1 MHQSLKIA
9 GFALLTGLPMS
20 AWAAPVEID
29 VWGDASFEIP
39 APPLALTVDADGRVC
54 TFDPGGVSCF
64 DPTGQHDW
72 SLDLTDRELVDVVV
86 GDGEFAL
93 FTSLD
98 TLMIPRDGGATTI
111 LDAST
116 SIARRDDGELIRI
129 GGPDGVPVPRDYEL
143 AEVLAAPDGRIGLFD
158 AEGDLLWVDAD
169 GTVLG
174 AQELGLPATEGLR
187 ATPTTTGW
195 AVIDDEGVVLLDH
208 SGTAY
213 GALDVPVFDL
223 APFQDGLLLAD
234 GQAVYTVDLVDG
246 ELEALAVDWP
256 ALRVG
261 VSPDGGRLAAAR
273 GESRRLRVWEGDERI
288 GAIAHDMPVVKL
300 VGDAD
305 GGALTLDS
313 EGLALRWNADGRAT
327 VLADRVLDL
336 TLDRAGAAWLVL
348 PDRVERHHDGQIAR
362 LDRAATAIVPVAD
375 GVAIAYDTTLE
386 RLAPD
391 GGTHWTTQAE
401 PGLLTPSEGVLTVSH
416 GATVDVIDVESG
428 VRRRRLHFDGLDVS
442 QVGVAVGGLY
452 AAGWRGDLPIT
463 GRPPELTNRRG
474 LGAMTTGP
482 WLSPDGRWTLWVAEP
497 DRLIVADH
505 LGRALHAGQAE
516 GDITSAAVD
525 AERLWI
531 GRRDGRVERW
541 TLGDVLNDV
550 PVPPFD
556 SYAQLEPFTPPPEP
570 SEPTRDSRVGAV
582 QSLAGTADGD
592 LAIRSGALA
601 IRDASGS
608 SRIPVFEGGGRAT
621 AIHASAPFGLLV
633 GLDDGRVL
641 QHAEAEAPS
650 VIGQAPAPITALC
663 ARSER
668 VLAATEAGLYWLEP
682 ARAARRARP
691 EIASAVACDPEDRW
705 VAALV
710 DGEAIVWNP
719 KTNQVLARPRH
730 AGPITALA
738 HGGAGTLLTGGADEI
753 VIAWETSRWTAGAV
767 LEGHEG
773 AVRSLLPLQRGRYV
787 LVAAGERAVLWD
799 LYSGEALRVVD
810 LGESAIATASLPG
823 GRGIV
828 GGDRGRL
835 IEIALPSR
843 AERAPIPTG
852 TVIEAPDAPPSDT
865 LALPLDSDEPAA
877 EDQAPAED
885 EAPAEDDD

>member
-1 MHQSLKIA
+1 MHTSLKIA
-9 GFALLTGLPMS
+9 GFGLLTAEL
-20 AWAAPVEID
+20 AWAAPVEIE
-29 VWGDASFEIP
+29 VWGDPSFEIP
-39 APPLALTVDADGRVC
+39 APPIALSVDADGRVC

-64 DPTGQHDW
+64 DPTGEVDW
-72 SLDLTDRELVDVVV
+72 SLDLTDRELLDVVV
-86 GDGEFAL
+86 GASEFAI

-98 TLMIPRDGGATTI
+98 TLTIPRDGGATTI
-111 LDAST
+111 LGAGT
-116 SIARRDDGELIRI
+116 SIARRADGALVRV
-129 GGPDGVPVPRDYEL
+129 GGAAGVPVPSDFAL
-143 AEVLAAPDGRIGLFD
+143 TEVLAAPDGRIGLFD

-169 GTVLG
+169 GTILG
-174 AQELGLPATEGLR
+174 AQELGLPASSGLR

-234 GQAVYTVDLVDG
+234 GEAVYTVDLVSG
-246 ELEALAVDWP
+246 ELEALALDWP
-256 ALRVG
+256 AIRVG
-261 VSPDGGRLAAAR
+261 ISPDGGRIAAAR
-273 GESRRLRVWEGDERI
+273 SQSRRLRVWEGDDRI
-288 GAIAHDMPVVKL
+288 GSIAHDMPVVKL
-300 VGDAD
+300 VGSAD

-313 EGLALRWNADGRAT
+313 EGLALRWTAEGQAQ

-336 TLDRAGAAWLVL
+336 TLDRTGAAWLVL
-348 PDRVERHHDGQIAR
+348 PDCLERHHDGQIIQFEHT
-362 LDRAATAIVPVAD
+362 ATAIVPVAD

-386 RLAPD
+386 RLSPD
-391 GGTHWTTQAE
+391 GETRWTTQAE

-416 GATVDVIDVESG
+416 GSTVDVIDVESG

-452 AAGWRGDLPIT
+452 AAGWRGDLPVT

-505 LGRALHAGQAE
+505 LGRVLHAGQAE

-541 TLGDVLNDV
+541 TLGDVLSDV
-550 PVPPFD
+550 PVPPFE

-570 SEPTRDSRVGAV
+570 SDPTRDSRVGAI
-582 QSLAGTADGD
+582 QALAGTADGD
-592 LAIRSGALA
+592 LALRSGALA
-601 IRDASGS
+601 IRTAAGS
-608 SRIPVFEGGGRAT
+608 TNIPVFEGGGRAT
-621 AIHASAPFGLLV
+621 AIHASGPFGLLV

-641 QHAEAEAPS
+641 QRAGTEDPT
-650 VIGQAPAPITALC
+650 VLGQAPAPITALC

-668 VLAATEAGLYWLEP
+668 VLAATEAGLYWLDP
-682 ARAARRARP
+682 ARPARSARP
-691 EIASAVACDPEDRW
+691 EIASAVVCDPDDRW

-738 HGGAGTLLTGGADEI
+738 VGDAGTLLTGGADEV

-773 AVRSLLPLQRGRYV
+773 PVRSLLALERGRFV
-787 LVAAGERAVLWD
+787 LAAAGERALLWD
-799 LYSGEALRVVD
+799 LFSGEALRVVD

-823 GRGIV
+823 PRAIV
-828 GGDRGRL
+828 GGDKGRL

-843 AERAPIPTG
+843 AERRPMPTG
-852 TVIEAPDAPPSDT
+852 TVIEAPDAPPTDT
-865 LALPLDSDEPAA
+865 LAVPLDSDEPAA
-877 EDQAPAED
+877 EGDVPS
-885 EAPAEDDD
+885 EDDG